1 MPFRL
6 LGLVVDPSRAGELCG
21 HSFAHYAA
29 AGAHVTLA
37 CIAAS
42 HLSTADARK
51 TLDRVG
57 VQNALLLAVG
67 RRDVTVA
74 NLEPL
79 LTDVIA
85 GLCPHVVVSD
95 AADKELQQA
104 ALAAFQAAR
113 QRLRGLP
120 ERPAKLYFRAL
131 GTEPSHA
138 ITTAL
143 KPPGFTRPELFARVK
158 SLLRIKALQEFSSA
172 ISSVAWLP
180 IRRLAWKSAGPA
192 KQRFPDSAIDR
203 LPVNQL
209 QLVGNQSRPK
219 EEVMQFIVFLIIGGI
234 AGALAGRVVS
244 GHGYGI
250 VLDIVVGVVGAFIG
264 GWLLSTLLGVT
275 GGGLIISF
283 IAAFVGAVILL
294 MLIRLVTGN
303 RARV

>member
-143 KPPGFTRPELFARVK
+143 KPPGFTRPELFARVYP
-158 SLLRIKALQEFSSA
+158 SP
-172 ISSVAWLP
+172 W
-180 IRRLAWKSAGPA
+180 
-192 KQRFPDSAIDR
+192 
-203 LPVNQL
+203 
-209 QLVGNQSRPK
+209 
-219 EEVMQFIVFLIIGGI
+219 
-234 AGALAGRVVS
+234 
-244 GHGYGI
+244 
-250 VLDIVVGVVGAFIG
+250 
-264 GWLLSTLLGVT
+264 VT
-275 GGGLIISF
+275 GVLERDLFGGL
-283 IAAFVGAVILL
+283 AADPPLGLEE
-294 MLIRLVTGN
+294 R
-303 RARV
+303 RAS